1 MARKMYK
8 MLELVGSSP
17 LSWEDAVTRVID
29 QASKSLTQ
37 LRVAEVRELDAR
49 IENGQVTEYRAKVV
63 LSFKYEVE
71 PETL

>member
-1 MARKMYK
+1 MMYK
-8 MLELVGSSP
+8 MLELVGTSP
-17 LSWEDAVTRVID
+17 LCWEDAVKTVID

-37 LRVAEVRELDAR
+37 LRVAEVRDLDVR
-49 IENGQVTEYRAKVV
+49 VENGQVAEYRAKVV